1 MKLSKTLLFLF
12 SLAVAFDLSAQN
24 HYQFTQYNLNPLFM
38 NPAQTGAYEGTYRV
52 GGLYRSQ
59 WNSFSNIY
67 RPLTLYVDAPIL
79 MVAKRHWV
87 GLGIMFAND
96 KAGTHNLGTNLTALS
111 GSFHYALDKRYRNV
125 ISAGIQFGMGGRSID
140 LSDELS
146 FYSEL
151 ASGTVDK
158 TARGGVNDKN
168 TSFSDLSAGVLLK
181 STLNKNTKLSFGVNI
196 AHFANAKYT
205 LIKTG
210 GQKVKVPIYVAT
222 IATLDRQITKK
233 LSIHPSLLYHTQSGI
248 FTINPQVMMG
258 YKMKKQGSKSDDI
271 LLKGGLGFDVKGNA
285 ANVLLGGEYRG
296 ITVGVGYDLNTGAL
310 QKVTRDG
317 IEIGVQYIGRIYK
330 NPKVKPVMVCPKY

>member
-59 WNSFSNIY
+59 WNSFSSNIY
-67 RPLTLYVDAPIL
+67 NPMTIYADAPLL
-79 MVAKRHWV
+79 MVAKRHWC
-87 GLGIMFAND
+87 GLGLMFASD
-96 KAGTHNLGTNLTALS
+96 KAGVHNLGTNQIALS
-111 GSFHYALDKRYRNV
+111 GAFHYALDKRYRNV
-125 ISAGIQFGMGGRSID
+125 LSAGVQFGMGGRSISI
-140 LSDELS
+140 LSGDQFTSDFLNT
-146 FYSEL
+146 
-151 ASGTVDK
+151 G
-158 TARGGVNDKN
+158 NDPRPDINAKS
-168 TSFSDLSAGVLLK
+168 TSFADLSAGLLLK
-181 STLNKNTKLSFGVNI
+181 STMNKNTKFSIGFNFAHI
-196 AHFANAKYT
+196 AKSKYT
-205 LIKTG
+205 LLKTG
-210 GQKVKVPIYVAT
+210 GQKVKIPVYFAG
-222 IATLDRQITKK
+222 IATLDRQLTKK
-233 LSIHPSLLYHTQSGI
+233 LSIHPSLLYHTQSGV

-285 ANVLLGGEYRG
+285 ANVLLGGEYKG
-296 ITVGVGYDLNTGAL
+296 ITVGVGYDINTAAL
-310 QKVTRDG
+310 RKVAKDG